1 MKVVIGGADSN
12 LSYYLKQEIKKSIIF
27 ENIDFIYLNKKE
39 LDITNINS
47 IENKFKYLKP
57 NFYINTSAYTNVDKA
72 ETNRNICYK
81 INTIGPKN
89 LSFVCKK
96 FDTVLIHYSTDY
108 VFDGL
113 KKTKYKEDDDTNP
126 ISVYGFTKL
135 SGDKEIIKN
144 HKKHY
149 ILRISWLIDSY
160 LDNFLTKIIKLLL
173 TEKDLKVVDDQIS
186 IPTFYSNL
194 ANTTLNIISNDHTD
208 SNYGIYNFTSIGEEV
223 SRYQFTCFV
232 SEYLIK
238 KNYQVSKIKPISSN
252 DIKNLAKRPLY
263 SSLDCTKINKSLNI
277 NLIKWEKKIK
287 SNIDNFLKNYRI

>member
-1 MKVVIGGADSN
+1 MRVVIGGSDSN
-12 LSYYLKQEIKKSIIF
+12 LSYYLKQEIKNSLIL

-57 NFYINTSAYTNVDKA
+57 DFYINTSAYTKVDKA
-72 ETNRNICYK
+72 ETKRSASYK

-108 VFDGL
+108 VYDGL

-126 ISVYGFTKL
+126 LSVYGLTKL
-135 SGDKEIIKN
+135 LGDKEIIKN
-144 HKKHY
+144 HKKYY
-149 ILRISWLIDSY
+149 ILRVSWLIDSY

-173 TEKDLKVVDDQIS
+173 TKKELKVVNDQIS

-194 ANTTLNIISNDHTD
+194 ANTTLDIISKDNIH
-208 SNYGIYNFTSIGEEV
+208 SNYGIYNFTSLGDEV
-223 SRYQFTCFV
+223 SRYQFTRFV

-238 KNYQVSKIKPISSN
+238 KNYQVSEIKPISSN

-263 SSLDCTKINKSLNI
+263 SSLDCTKINKSLTI
-277 NLIKWEKKIK
+277 NLIKWEKKLK
-287 SNIDNFLKNYRI
+287 SNIDNFLKNYRL